1 MSKKTLVLSP
11 GCKKVKNKHIPQTR
25 FFFAFFCELSHSE
38 QENQKK
44 KFGKIFSLL
53 TFNIPETQK
62 KNQNFEF
69 FFSISIL
76 MILMLINFN
85 FHFTNFEF
93 LFDFV
98 FDDFDFDKFLFSL
111 MHPFFFFTCLPY
123 IDTSKP
129 STFVYFII
137 MFCLFIILMPK
148 MWGTIHACL
157 LLARWNMPA

>member
-1 MSKKTLVLSP
+1 MSKKLWFSLQGSKRAKSP
-11 GCKKVKNKHIPQTR
+11 TFLRLRKKIKI
-25 FFFAFFCELSHSE
+25 F
-38 QENQKK
+38 KK
-44 KFGKIFSLL
+44 KFF
-53 TFNIPETQK
+53 
-62 KNQNFEF
+62 FE

-93 LFDFV
+93 LFDFI

-157 LLARWNMPA
+157 LFFFLIIVI